1 MIPHSKPT
9 LDNKDYDA
17 VLGVL
22 RSGQI
27 SQGNYVKR
35 FEANLSEFIGV
46 KGGVATNS
54 GTSALHL
61 ALLAL
66 EAGKGDEIILPSYV
80 CTALLNAINYVGATP
95 VLVDIEPDSFN
106 IDIKRVKESLTEKTR
121 AIIVPHLFGLPAYL
135 EELLSFGIP
144 LIEDCAQALG
154 AKYKGK
160 QVGSFGTL
168 SIFSFYATKVIA
180 SGEGGMVLSDSPHL
194 LERVRDLRDYDN
206 RDDYKMRFNY
216 RMTDLQAALGIS
228 QMEKLPSFLER
239 RRAIA
244 KRYSLELAN
253 IPALLPTG
261 YPEMEH
267 IFYRYVIR
275 VEGDLER
282 LLEQIKKEGICCERP
297 VYRPLHYYLGQS
309 DFPQTDSIW
318 SSALSIPIYPSL
330 ASVEVTEVIKEVKR
344 LLEGGNRFEKF

>member
-9 LDNKDYDA
+9 IDQRDYDT
-17 VLGVL
+17 VLKVL

-27 SQGNYVKR
+27 SQGKYVKR
-35 FEANLSEFIGV
+35 FEANLSEFVGV

-80 CTALLNAINYVGATP
+80 CTALLNAINYAGATP

-106 IDIKRVKESLTEKTR
+106 IDAKRVKESLTEKTK
-121 AIIVPHLFGLPAYL
+121 AIIVPHLFGLSADM

-154 AKYKGK
+154 ATYKGK
-160 QVGSFGTL
+160 QAGSFGAL

-180 SGEGGMVLSDSPHL
+180 SGEGGMVLSDSPHI
-194 LERVRDLRDYDN
+194 LERVRDLLDYDN
-206 RDDYKMRFNY
+206 RDDYKIRFNY

-228 QMEKLPSFLER
+228 QMEKLPSFLQKR
-239 RRAIA
+239 RSIA

-253 IPALLPTG
+253 TPALLPTED
-261 YPEMEH
+261 PEREH

-275 VEGDLER
+275 LEGNLEKLLER
-282 LLEQIKKEGICCERP
+282 IKREGICCERP
-297 VYRPLHYYLGQS
+297 VYRPLHSYLGLS
-309 DFPQTDSIW
+309 GFPETERIW
-318 SSALSIPIYPSL
+318 SGALSIPIYPSL
-330 ASVEVTEVIKEVKR
+330 TSDEVTEVIKGVKR
-344 LLEGGNRFEKF
+344 LIEER

>member
-9 LDNKDYDA
+9 LDNRDCDA
-17 VLGVL
+17 VLEVL
-22 RSGQI
+22 QSGQI
-27 SQGNYVKR
+27 TQGEYVKR
-35 FEANLSEFIGV
+35 FEDKLSEFIGV

-80 CTALLNAINYVGATP
+80 CTALLNAIHYVRATP
-95 VLVDIEPDSFN
+95 ILVDIEPDSFN
-106 IDIKRVKESLTEKTR
+106 LDAKRVKESLTEKTK
-121 AIIVPHLFGLPAYL
+121 AIIVPHLFGLPADM
-135 EELLSFGIP
+135 EELQSFGIP

-154 AKYKGK
+154 ATYKGK
-160 QVGSFGTL
+160 QAGGFGAL

-206 RDDYKMRFNY
+206 RDNYRIRFNY
-216 RMTDLQAALGIS
+216 KMTDLQAALGIS

-239 RRAIA
+239 RKVIA
-244 KRYSLELAN
+244 KRYSRELPN
-253 IPALLPTG
+253 IPALLPPE
-261 YPEMEH
+261 YPDRKH

-275 VEGDLER
+275 VEGNLER

-297 VYRPLHYYLGQS
+297 VYRPLHYYLGLS
-309 DFPQTDSIW
+309 DFPETERIW

-330 ASVEVTEVIKEVKR
+330 ASGEVTEVIDRVKR
-344 LLEGGNRFEKF
+344 LIEER

>member
-9 LDNKDYDA
+9 LDQRDYDA
-17 VLGVL
+17 VLKVL

-27 SQGNYVKR
+27 SQGEYVKR
-35 FEANLSEFIGV
+35 FEANLSEFVGV

-66 EAGKGDEIILPSYV
+66 EVGKGDEIILPSYV
-80 CTALLNAINYVGATP
+80 CTALLNAINYVMATP
-95 VLVDIEPDSFN
+95 ILVDIEPDSFN
-106 IDIKRVKESLTEKTR
+106 LDAKRVKESLTEKTK
-121 AIIVPHLFGLPAYL
+121 AIIVPHLFGLPANL

-154 AKYKGK
+154 ATYKGK
-160 QVGSFGTL
+160 QAGSFGAL

-194 LERVRDLRDYDN
+194 LERVRDLLDYDN
-206 RDDYKMRFNY
+206 RDDYKIRFNY

-239 RRAIA
+239 RRSIA

-253 IPALLPTG
+253 TPALLPRE
-261 YPEMEH
+261 YPEREH

-275 VEGDLER
+275 VKGDIQR
-282 LLEQIKKEGICCERP
+282 FLEQIKREDICCERP
-297 VYRPLHYYLGQS
+297 VYRPLHYYPGHS
-309 DFPQTDSIW
+309 DFPHTNSIW
-318 SSALSIPIYPSL
+318 NSALSIPIYPSL
-330 ASVEVTEVIKEVKR
+330 TSDEVTEVIRGVKGV
-344 LLEGGNRFEKF
+344 LEGGGQI

>member
-9 LDNKDYDA
+9 LDQRDYNA
-17 VLGVL
+17 VLRVL
-22 RSGQI
+22 QSGQI
-27 SQGNYVKR
+27 SQGEYVKR
-35 FEANLSEFIGV
+35 FEANLSEFVGV

-66 EAGKGDEIILPSYV
+66 EVGKGDEIILPSYV
-80 CTALLNAINYVGATP
+80 CTALLNAINYVMATP
-95 VLVDIEPDSFN
+95 ILVDIEPDSFN
-106 IDIKRVKESLTEKTR
+106 LDAKRVKESLTEKTK
-121 AIIVPHLFGLPAYL
+121 AIIVPHLFGLPADM
-135 EELLSFGIP
+135 EELQSFGIP

-154 AKYKGK
+154 ATYKGK
-160 QVGSFGTL
+160 QAGSFGAL

-194 LERVRDLRDYDN
+194 LERVRDLLDYDN
-206 RDDYKMRFNY
+206 RDDYKIRFNY

-239 RRAIA
+239 RRSIA

-253 IPALLPTG
+253 TPALLPRE
-261 YPEMEH
+261 YPERDH

-275 VEGDLER
+275 VKVDMQR
-282 LLEQIKKEGICCERP
+282 LLEQIKREGICCERP
-297 VYRPLHYYLGQS
+297 VYRPLHYYLGHS

-330 ASVEVTEVIKEVKR
+330 ASREVTEVIDRVRGLIEER
-344 LLEGGNRFEKF
+344 

>member
-9 LDNKDYDA
+9 LDKKDYDA
-17 VLGVL
+17 VLEVL

-27 SQGNYVKR
+27 TQGEYVKR

-66 EAGKGDEIILPSYV
+66 EAGKGDEIILPGYV

-95 VLVDIEPDSFN
+95 VLVDIEPNSFN
-106 IDIKRVKESLTEKTR
+106 ISSKKVKESLTERTK
-121 AIIVPHLFGLPAYL
+121 AIIVPHLFGLPANL
-135 EELLSFGIP
+135 EELLSLGVP

-154 AKYKGK
+154 ATYKGK
-160 QVGSFGTL
+160 QTGSFGRL
-168 SIFSFYATKVIA
+168 SIFSFYATKVIT

-206 RDDYKMRFNY
+206 RDNYKTRFNY

-239 RRAIA
+239 RKSIA
-244 KRYSLELAN
+244 KRYSQEMAN
-253 IPALLPTG
+253 IPALLPPE
-261 YPEMEH
+261 YPEREH

-275 VEGDLER
+275 VKGDLER
-282 LLEQIKKEGICCERP
+282 LLDQIKKEGICCERP
-297 VYRPLHYYLGQS
+297 VYRPLHYYLGLS
-309 DFPQTDSIW
+309 GLPETERIW

-330 ASVEVTEVIKEVKR
+330 ASDEVTEVIKGVKR
-344 LLEGGNRFEKF
+344 LIEER